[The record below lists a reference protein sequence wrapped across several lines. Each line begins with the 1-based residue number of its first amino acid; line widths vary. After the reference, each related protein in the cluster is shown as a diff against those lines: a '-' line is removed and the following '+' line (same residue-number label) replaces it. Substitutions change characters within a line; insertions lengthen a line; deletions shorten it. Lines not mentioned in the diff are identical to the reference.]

1 MYLLTTIVGL
11 GALWDGFTTYFG
23 IVEIFNIQDNPLQ
36 IIFAVVV
43 AVVILGFL
51 LSTHLI
57 WTFETDDVVTIV
69 LKAAWVI
76 CLVLNCYTAYI
87 GNKLFVFDN
96 KLPTGAHQFG
106 LIIITL
112 LITISSILLS
122 RMIMAKQLRKRG
134 YLY

>member
-1 MYLLTTIVGL
+1 MNLMTLIVSL

-23 IVEIFNIQDNPLQ
+23 IVEIFNIRDNPLQ
-36 IIFAVVV
+36 IIFAAVV
-43 AVVILGFL
+43 AIVILGFL

-57 WTFETDDVVTIV
+57 WTFETDDVVTLV

-96 KLPTGAHQFG
+96 NLPTGAHQLG
-106 LIIITL
+106 LVIITL